1 VRYKLTSCI
10 KGPIGE
16 VRNIHGKK
24 KAKEECAR
32 LTLEYL
38 KEVRDRR
45 VAYGKEMM
53 AGIGEAEG
61 VVAAAAGRAVEGEAV
76 LVTGSVAAR
85 KQFERE
91 MDMDTDGEVEFEDA
105 VEVVNS

>member
-1 VRYKLTSCI
+1 
-10 KGPIGE
+10 
-16 VRNIHGKK
+16 
-24 KAKEECAR
+24 

-53 AGIGEAEG
+53 AGIGGAEG
-61 VVAAAAGRAVEGEAV
+61 VVAAAAGRAIEGEAV
-76 LVTGSVAAR
+76 LVTESVAAR

-91 MDMDTDGEVEFEDA
+91 MGEEMDTDGEVEFEDA
-105 VEVVNS
+105 VDF